1 MIPVALN
8 LEEKSKKIP
17 FEILDKIKHQYSKN
31 PNEKYKWPMT
41 HSQEIGWDIKEKGL
55 NTNPRMAKTTSDV
68 VKYADYYYA
77 MNGKSPYATKDM
89 SSKGGDVKK

>member
-8 LEEKSKKIP
+8 LEEKEKDIP
-17 FEILDKIKHQYSKN
+17 KDILDKIKNQYSKN

-89 SSKGGDVKK
+89 GSKGGDAKK

>member
-17 FEILDKIKHQYSKN
+17 IEILDKIKHQYSKN

-41 HSQEIGWDIKEKGL
+41 HNQEFGWDINEK
-55 NTNPRMAKTTSDV
+55 V
-68 VKYADYYYA
+68 
-77 MNGKSPYATKDM
+77 
-89 SSKGGDVKK
+89 